1 MLYSFTFVELVHNV
15 DSSVIFCRSDLH
27 MRHLLTRRQRQ
38 AMMST
43 CAIIAGSGR
52 KMMKVKVEKE
62 RITVPLHLLRPAIII
77 IMAITS
83 MRTSG
88 PIELPI
94 RTGGGNVL
102 VLYS

>member
-27 MRHLLTRRQRQ
+27 MRHLLIRRQRQ

-43 CAIIAGSGR
+43 CAIIAGR

-83 MRTSG
+83 KRTSG

>member
-27 MRHLLTRRQRQ
+27 MRHLLIRRQRQ

-43 CAIIAGSGR
+43 CAIIAGR

-62 RITVPLHLLRPAIII
+62 RITVPLHLFRPAIII